1 MENDVDTTQAVTEGS
16 LAPGTMLDHYRLG
29 KCLGVGGMGE
39 VYYAVHDVL
48 QTPCAI
54 KIIRPE
60 IAQGN
65 SGVAARLIREA
76 RMACSVQHDN
86 IVGVLDASAT
96 SNLGCPYIVMEY
108 VDGTSV
114 ENYLESGPM
123 SEADVIAVAL
133 GVTEA
138 LIAAAKYKIVHRD
151 IKPANIMINSRG
163 QVKLADL
170 GIAKS
175 DSAAMGGTLTQE
187 NALLGTPNYA
197 APEQLRSSHTV
208 DARADIYS
216 LGATMYH
223 LLSGHKPFEGDTV
236 FNVLAKV
243 VCETPPTF
251 KELGVQISP
260 ALEELIEKMM
270 SKDPAQRP
278 ASALELKGMLQK
290 VARGQRIGDAGFAA
304 RLKALPGSFKK
315 LSRPLQAG
323 LALAAVAVVVLLGFG
338 IFGLSRSA
346 GTEKTPSGPIQVSP
360 PAPAPAPAPVKKPD
374 PPAPAVIP
382 KPAPAVKTPAVQ
394 PAPAPAV
401 EVKRTPPKT
410 PPVAPK
416 TVKPATL
423 PRWRIAPEGRI
434 EAFEP
439 LNLSLEERLE
449 RIRKRLNVLQTLGK
463 QERRG
468 VPVKEKIAFR
478 NEQIRFLAARL
489 RLKHEQQ
496 ALRHKKTWSESET
509 EALKK
514 EIEEGLEKAW
524 NVNPKSWVDSRLAKK
539 LADQLQSGRIDIN
552 MTVRYIEFARGSGPL
567 LAVALLGKFNDK
579 VVKILVERK
588 ADFSVLG
595 EKGVPELDVP
605 AKVYLQILPAVTDHI
620 DSFSQKSSNLE
631 KLLLPEIALTA
642 DACSVGAVDPEA
654 VKTQLLLGCA
664 VDFKTP
670 GQGQTPLHLAAFT
683 GNAEL
688 VRLLLLADASPDR
701 ENDFGQTPLFAAAM
715 SGSKEVYDLLFRY
728 TAAPGN
734 KDVFGKTAEDRKW
747 DGRLRRAVVEGNSAG
762 AVEALRHKA
771 DPNALYGSLWTPFL
785 LACARNDVAMV
796 KLLLKHGAD
805 PDGFGQEA
813 RMKPLGIVSPLNSC
827 RPNFEIFKLL
837 VESGAATD
845 IVVNREARIQYTF
858 LDWALSVAGVRWARN
873 TPKFGEKIAI
883 LKYMLSCGKFGN
895 STQFLEKAPLREWDP
910 EVLAVA
916 AAYLPLTDKA
926 VAGLHLHRALTT
938 RMPRSVI
945 KAFLDRGVT
954 PAYERILLHD
964 LRINNYAD
972 VIELFRGK
980 ISESQMENLL
990 RSAIKGNSD
999 EQVRLLYRARA
1010 GNGGPSSPRRPQ
1022 RPMSNAEIANML
1034 LGGKTSVPPTGGDE
1048 LLSALYARRP
1058 RSVIRNLLSR
1068 RSAPLPDEKKL
1079 ISALQVNNYADVIK
1093 LFRGRIDSDQVDR
1106 LLRNADKRD
1115 SDRVA
1120 GSRRNGGRRR

>member
-1 MENDVDTTQAVTEGS
+1 MENDVDTAEPVNKGT

-39 VYYAVHDVL
+39 VYYAVHEVL

-60 IAQGN
+60 VAKGN

-114 ENYLESGPM
+114 ESYLDSGPM
-123 SEADVIAVAL
+123 SEEDVIAVAL

-175 DSAAMGGTLTQE
+175 DSAAMGGTLTQD

-223 LLSGHKPFEGDTV
+223 LLSGHKPFDGDTV

-243 VCETPPTF
+243 VCEKPPTF
-251 KELGVQISP
+251 EELGVKISP
-260 ALEELIEKMM
+260 ALEELVEKMM
-270 SKDPAQRP
+270 SKDPEQRP

-290 VARGQRIGDAGFAA
+290 VARGQRIGDTGFLA
-304 RLKALPGSFKK
+304 RLKALPGTFRR
-315 LSRPLQAG
+315 LSRPKQAG
-323 LALAAVAVVVLLGFG
+323 AALAAVAVAALLGFG
-338 IFGLSRSA
+338 IFGLSRSF
-346 GTEKTPSGPIQVSP
+346 GTEKTPPVPVRVLPSP
-360 PAPAPAPAPVKKPD
+360 PAPPEKMPV
-374 PPAPAVIP
+374 PPAPAVKP
-382 KPAPAVKTPAVQ
+382 KPAPAVKTPAA
-394 PAPAPAV
+394 PPASAPAA
-401 EVKRTPPKT
+401 EVKKT
-410 PPVAPK
+410 PVKKTPAAPK
-416 TVKPATL
+416 TVKPQT
-423 PRWRIAPEGRI
+423 PPPVWRIAPGGKI

-439 LNLSLEERLE
+439 LDLSLEERLE
-449 RIRKRLNVLQTLGK
+449 QARKRLNVLQSPGK
-463 QERRG
+463 RERRG

-478 NEQIRFLAARL
+478 DEQIRFLSARL
-489 RLKHEQQ
+489 RLKREQQ
-496 ALRHKKTWSESET
+496 LLKHKKTWSETET
-509 EALKK
+509 AALKK
-514 EIEEGLEKAW
+514 ELEEELERAW
-524 NVNPKSWVDSRLAKK
+524 NIGGTAKVKDDITKK
-539 LADQLQSGRIDIN
+539 LIAGLQSGRIDAN
-552 MTVRYIEFARGSGPL
+552 MTVRYIEFSNGSGPL
-567 LAVALLGKFNDK
+567 LAAVLSGKFNFADELVK
-579 VVKILVERK
+579 VLVGRK

-595 EKGVPELDVP
+595 EKGLPELEVTG
-605 AKVYLQILPAVTDHI
+605 KVYRQMLPVVTDHI
-620 DSFSQKSSNLE
+620 DSFSKKSSNLE
-631 KLLLPEIALTA
+631 TLLLPEVELTEEKFSFGSV
-642 DACSVGAVDPEA
+642 DAEA

-688 VRLLLLADASPDR
+688 VRLLLRAEASPDR

-715 SGSKEVYDLLFRY
+715 SGSKAVYDLLFQY
-728 TAAPGN
+728 TAAPGK
-734 KDVFGKTAEDRKW
+734 KDIFGKTAEDRKW
-747 DGRLRRAVVEGNSAG
+747 DGRLRRAVLEGNPAG
-762 AVEALRHKA
+762 AAEALRHKA
-771 DPNALYGSLWTPFL
+771 DPNTLYGSFWSPLL
-785 LACARNDVAMV
+785 LACARHDPAMV

-805 PDGFGQEA
+805 PNGPGQEV
-813 RMKPLGIVSPLNSC
+813 RMKPLVIVSPLPGN
-827 RPNFEIFKLL
+827 RPSLAIFKLL
-837 VESGAATD
+837 VENGAATD
-845 IVVNREARIQYTF
+845 IVVDQDRAQPLTF
-858 LDWALSVAGVRWARN
+858 LDRVLFACTIRHRQE
-873 TPKFGEKIAI
+873 PKYEEKIAI
-883 LKYMLSCGKFGN
+883 AKYMLSCGKFEN
-895 STQFLEKAPLREWDP
+895 SPDFLKRAPLMLWHP
-910 EVLAVA
+910 ELLAVA
-916 AAYLPLTDKA
+916 AAHFPLTDKA
-926 VAGLHLHRALTT
+926 VAGLHLRRALTN
-938 RMPRSVI
+938 RMPRSVV
-945 KAFLDRGVT
+945 KVFLDRGVT
-954 PAYERILLHD
+954 LADERELLHA
-964 LRINNYAD
+964 LRMNNYAD

-980 ISESQMENLL
+980 ISESQMEKLL
-990 RSAIKGNSD
+990 RFAIKGSSD
-999 EQVRLLYRARA
+999 EQVRLLYREKA
-1010 GNGGPSSPRRPQ
+1010 GNGGPPGSRRDGP

-1034 LGGKTSVPPTGGDE
+1034 LGGSGSRPAAGGDE

-1058 RSVIRNLLSR
+1058 RSEIRNLLSR
-1068 RSAPLPDEKKL
+1068 RNGSLPDEKKL

-1093 LFRGRIDSDQVDR
+1093 LFRGRIGSDQVER

-1115 SDRVA
+1115 SDRAVR
-1120 GSRRNGGRRR
+1120 SRRNGDRRR